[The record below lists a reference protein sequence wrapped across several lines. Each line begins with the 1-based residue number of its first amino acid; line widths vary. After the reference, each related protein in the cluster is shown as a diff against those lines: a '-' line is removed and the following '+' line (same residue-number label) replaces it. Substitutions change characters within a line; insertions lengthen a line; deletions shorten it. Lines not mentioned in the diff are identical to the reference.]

1 MRKMI
6 IMLENDNTRY
16 EFYMQGIKKSN
27 IDNTIVRWEL
37 RYDLIHKMSL
47 GSSHTTGHRI
57 VRDTFE
63 TFVEKLLLEGFE
75 EVTFSTR
82 KFA

>member
-1 MRKMI
+1 
-6 IMLENDNTRY
+6 MLENSDTRY

-27 IDNTIVRWEL
+27 FDDTIVRWEL

-47 GSSHTTGHRI
+47 GSSHKSGNRI
-57 VRDTFE
+57 VCDTFE
-63 TFVEKLLLEGFE
+63 TFVEKLVLKGFKP
-75 EVTFSTR
+75 VTYDTM